1 MLQLATRV
9 LAYVIFATCAVSSAD
24 SAIISSFD
32 FIDDFVRTG
41 GYSGPG
47 DYDVINGQTGLFF
60 GNAGFVADG
69 RSDFTVSVSTFG
81 GGVSGG
87 VSYTAANAVSGVG
100 LQSVLAASGSVGVNN
115 PGHKWSQQID
125 VLFNPNSLTVEA
137 QDVSDFS
144 ISSGNTAAI
153 LWETAFVQYLDINGN
168 PFSAIPLIG
177 PYLSHTSINGQNGI
191 GTAQADSTGTVDNVG
206 MDSVVSGTS
215 GSRDSSAAFNA
226 AFNTPAKLGITSG
239 TTLIGGVRFTHL
251 LEDVRGINNSG
262 STLTATMNDL
272 QLSNF
277 EVAAVPEPSSF
288 AYLGCVVLIAFR
300 TKRNRVGDSSGL
312 D

>member
-1 MLQLATRV
+1 MPDLWRTA
-9 LAYVIFATCAVSSAD
+9 A
-24 SAIISSFD
+24 AILRCRS
-32 FIDDFVRTG
+32 VR
-41 GYSGPG
+41 S
-47 DYDVINGQTGLFF
+47 
-60 GNAGFVADG
+60 
-69 RSDFTVSVSTFG
+69 G